1 LACNFQPAKRNS
13 TGYKQRTINRAYET
27 QTEQTVV
34 SIMDTVIK
42 NKAENIMLIDVAI
55 QADGNAT
62 QRGSRKEAKHESYC
76 VEIQRMWN
84 MKCVIIPPTSGANGM
99 ITKGLKKNL
108 ETIPGKHSI
117 GSPQKTA
124 ILGTSHIIRK
134 VLQCEA

>member
-62 QRGSRKEAKHESYC
+62 QRGSER
-76 VEIQRMWN
+76 
-84 MKCVIIPPTSGANGM
+84 
-99 ITKGLKKNL
+99 
-108 ETIPGKHSI
+108 
-117 GSPQKTA
+117 
-124 ILGTSHIIRK
+124 GT
-134 VLQCEA
+134 